1 MKQKLFTGYK
11 ASSIQQKQK
20 VESQNIENHGKKI
33 IHRDTN
39 NEGIKGRQTSIFI
52 PWKEEVR

>member
-20 VESQNIENHGKKI
+20 VESQNIENYGKTI
-33 IHRDTN
+33 IHRD
-39 NEGIKGRQTSIFI
+39 K
-52 PWKEEVR
+52 